1 MSKGASLALTVVAL
15 GFVTAVCIY
24 FGNGAKKNGDK
35 VQSQAISAAAG
46 IWSDVGVTD

>member
-15 GFVTAVCIY
+15 GFVTAICIY
-24 FGNGAKKNGDK
+24 FANGAKKNGDR
-35 VQSQAISAAAG
+35 VQSQAIAATDG